1 MSEILETI
9 SVQGF
14 KSIRDLQDFKL
25 NHINVLIGSNGAGKS
40 NFVSFFRLLG
50 EMFDQRLQLFLAQ
63 EGGADACLYLGPQE
77 TKELKAELKFGIN
90 GYAFSLVPTADGR
103 LAFSDESTLY
113 RGHLVGGQITKRS
126 LGSGHFEARLKER
139 KDESGVQA
147 SKGVPHYVFETLSNW
162 VVYHFH
168 DTSLFAKVRRPG
180 AINDNEVLRPNAE
193 NLAAFLMRLQQT
205 DAETYSKIRD
215 VVRLAAPFFD
225 DFKLRPATANPEL
238 IQLEWLQRDSS
249 YPMLASQLSDGT
261 LRFICLAT
269 ALLQRGRPKTIL
281 IDEPELGLHPYA
293 LSLLGNLVQKSVAP
307 YGFPIHQVILSTQS
321 ALLLNEFTP
330 EDVVVVDRANGQST
344 FHRLATEQLNE
355 WLTDYTLGELW
366 QKNLLGGRPRLDNQK
381 KPPAP
386 TEISR

>member
-9 SVQGF
+9 SIQGF
-14 KSIRDLQDFKL
+14 KSIRDLEAFRLK
-25 NHINVLIGSNGAGKS
+25 HINVLIGSNGAGKS
-40 NFVSFFRLLG
+40 NFVSFFRLLS
-50 EMFDQRLQLFLAQ
+50 ELFDQRLQLFLAQ

-113 RGHLVGGQITKRS
+113 RGHLVGGQVSKRS
-126 LGSGHFEARLKER
+126 LGSGHFEARLKDR

-147 SKGVPHYVFETLSNW
+147 SKGVPYYVFETISSW

-180 AINDNEVLRPNAE
+180 AINDNEVLRPSAE
-193 NLAAFLMRLQQT
+193 NLAAFLLRLQHT
-205 DAETYSKIRD
+205 NTETYAKIRD

-225 DFKLRPATANPEL
+225 DFKLRPTPANPEQ
-238 IQLEWLQRDSS
+238 IQLEWQQRDSS

-269 ALLQRGRPKTIL
+269 ALLQPQRPKTIL
-281 IDEPELGLHPYA
+281 FDEPELGLHPYA
-293 LSLLGNLVQKSVAP
+293 LSLLGNLVHKSVAP
-307 YGFPIHQVILSTQS
+307 WGHPINQVILSTQS
-321 ALLLNEFTP
+321 ELLLNEFTP
-330 EDVVVVDRANGQST
+330 EDIVVVDRAAGQST
-344 FHRLATEQLNE
+344 FRRLDTAELNE
-355 WLTDYTLGELW
+355 WLADYTLGELW

-381 KPPAP
+381 KPPAAA
-386 TEISR
+386 EISS